1 MKKLIVYRERIQDI
15 CRKTFTFFIPSKKEK
30 LENEERKNTF
40 NTIYGEKRWG
50 DDNLSGGGSS
60 IDYTQNTR
68 SVICKVINDL
78 NCNSMLDAACG
89 DFEWMPLVLK
99 QMKSDFKYIGC
110 DIVPSLVE
118 QHKNQYP
125 QYEFRQVDF
134 VNDKLPECDL
144 IFCRDALQHLP
155 IADIK
160 KALRNFSKSGAKY
173 LLTTTHIRYP
183 KWKNKRDIR
192 VGQCR
197 DRNLL
202 LEPFNLP
209 NPVVIY
215 NDSEI
220 SNKFLGLWELP
231 LKFANQ

>member
-1 MKKLIVYRERIQDI
+1 MKKSIVYRERIQDI
-15 CRKTFTFFIPSKKEK
+15 CRKTFTFFIPSKKEE
-30 LENEERKNTF
+30 LENKERENAF
-40 NTIYGEKRWG
+40 STIYGEKRWG

-60 IDYTQNTR
+60 IDFTQNTR
-68 SVICKVINDL
+68 SVIAKVVNDL
-78 NCNSMLDAACG
+78 GCNSMLDAACG

-99 QMKSDFKYIGC
+99 QMKPDFKYIGC

-134 VNDKLPECDL
+134 VNDKLPVCDL

-160 KALRNFSKSGAKY
+160 KALENFSKSGAKY

-202 LEPFNLP
+202 LEPFNLS
-209 NPVVIY
+209 NPIVIY

-231 LKFANQ
+231 LKFENQ